1 MCGDWQEVSPT
12 SAGGVVSPMNGD
24 ETPAQMKAKLE
35 GVVGK
40 LRDLLAKHKALLVSR
55 LLRKFRKPPLLALLR
70 AHSRGARASMVFE
83 LKSALACGLLRNRR

>member
-55 LLRKFRKPPLLALLR
+55 LIRNFCHILPPSFPSQHLPCLPPPPSCAFVR
-70 AHSRGARASMVFE
+70 CTCFHGV
-83 LKSALACGLLRNRR
+83 